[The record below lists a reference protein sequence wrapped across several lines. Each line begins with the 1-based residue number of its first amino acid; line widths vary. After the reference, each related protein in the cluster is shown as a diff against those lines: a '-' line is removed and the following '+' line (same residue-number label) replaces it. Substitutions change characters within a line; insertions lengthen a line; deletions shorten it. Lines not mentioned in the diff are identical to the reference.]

1 MLVPMQIRLPT
12 REEIH
17 LAFAQGEQAVVDL
30 ILNLGTP
37 FEALAKQLETQ
48 AAALKELQ
56 ARLGKTS
63 QNSSKPPA
71 SDGYRKPNRTESLR
85 KAGQKPTGGQP
96 GHEGQTLTRSDHPD
110 RIETHSATTCK
121 QCGLSLNRVDTT
133 GHEERQVF
141 DIPAMR
147 IEVTAHRA
155 EIKLCPGCGA
165 ENRGIFPKE
174 ISGSVQY
181 GHGVKTW
188 ATYFQTQHFVPIER
202 TAQIFEDLFN
212 HRIAEGTLM
221 KAGQELALCVEPA
234 TAAVKEHLRQAA
246 IVHTDESG
254 LRVKGKL
261 HWLHVAA
268 TERLTDY
275 TVHAQRG
282 QIAMNEADVL
292 PGFNGRMVHDHWK
305 PYFGYTACTHAL
317 CNAHHLRE
325 LQWIE
330 TQYGQR
336 WAAHMAEL
344 LLEIKKAVAVT
355 QENGIDR
362 LPAEALAAFEQ
373 RYDQILDVGYQVN
386 PRPPPPPLPAGKK
399 TKKRGR
405 PAQTPPLNLLDRL
418 KDFKPQTLAFM
429 NDFRVPFDNNQAE
442 RDVRMVKVKQKVS
455 GGFRTLKGANTFVQ
469 IRGYLS
475 TARKNA
481 VNVFSAIRDAFSGQ
495 PFIPSGV
502 SQ

>member
-1 MLVPMQIRLPT
+1 MLVCMQIRLPT

-17 LAFAQGEQAVVDL
+17 LAFAQGEEAVVDL

-37 FEALAKQLETQ
+37 FEELAKQLETQ
-48 AAALKELQ
+48 AAARQELQ
-56 ARLGKTS
+56 ARLDKTS

-85 KAGQKPTGGQP
+85 KSGQKPNGGQP
-96 GHEGQTLTRSDHPD
+96 GHEGRTLTRSDHPD

-121 QCGLSLNRVDTT
+121 QCGLPLNEVAIT

-155 EIKLCPGCGA
+155 EIKICPGCGA
-165 ENRGIFPKE
+165 ESRGIFPKE
-174 ISGSVQY
+174 LSGSVQY

-188 ATYFQTQHFVPIER
+188 ATYFQTQHFIPMER
-202 TAQIFEDLFN
+202 TAQIFEDLLH
-212 HRIAEGTLM
+212 HRIAEGTLI
-221 KAGQELALCVEPA
+221 KAGQELAMWIKPA
-234 TAAVKEHLRQAA
+234 TAAVKEQLRQAA
-246 IVHTDESG
+246 VVHSDESG

-268 TERLTDY
+268 TEQLTDY
-275 TVHAQRG
+275 TVHTQRG
-282 QIAMNEADVL
+282 QTAMDDAGVL
-292 PGFNGRMVHDHWK
+292 PDFNGWMVHDHWK
-305 PYFGYTACTHAL
+305 PYFGYTACSHAL

-336 WAAHMAEL
+336 WAARMAEL
-344 LLEIKKAVAVT
+344 LLEIKKAVETT
-355 QENGIDR
+355 QENGIEV
-362 LPAEALAAFEQ
+362 LPAESLAAFEQ
-373 RYDQILDVGYQVN
+373 RYDQILDAGYQVN
-386 PRPPPPPLPAGKK
+386 PRPPPSTGKK

-418 KDFKPQTLAFM
+418 RDFKPQTLAFM
-429 NDFRVPFDNNQAE
+429 KDFRVPFDNNQAE

-455 GGFRTLKGANTFVQ
+455 GGFRTLEGANTFAR

-481 VNVFSAIRDAFSGQ
+481 VNVFSAIRDAFSGK
-495 PFIPSGV
+495 PFIPSCV